1 MGPPKEPRTK
11 LRGKCGMNAKS
22 AAHLLCDF
30 GQASSAL
37 WASSS
42 LSVKRGLGLVS
53 AGPAS
58 SDNLGILDAS
68 PLHPWIAVK
77 RPAGAR
83 STADPSR
90 TCRLQ
95 TSRADSRPALAVR
108 QLSLQRPAA
117 GGHPKANDCF
127 NLRDKTDVEV
137 FSKLQAFCLRWGQR
151 ARRKLCALPVPHCP
165 VRKVEPP
172 PTPSLPDLNHK
183 HSPFLKG
190 RA

>member
-1 MGPPKEPRTK
+1 MSPPSIKTCHHNPGPQGQPFEGAEPGRVTQTAGRRGSLMGPPKEPRTK

-117 GGHPKANDCF
+117 GGHPKAMTA
-127 NLRDKTDVEV
+127 LTSGTKRMSK
-137 FSKLQAFCLRWGQR
+137 FSQSC
-151 ARRKLCALPVPHCP
+151 
-165 VRKVEPP
+165 
-172 PTPSLPDLNHK
+172 K
-183 HSPFLKG
+183 HF
-190 RA
+190 A